1 MGKIEQRDIRFKA
14 VGGAQLADNLDL
26 STKSL
31 TLPSPL
37 NVSISGSAASATT
50 VPDGSIALA
59 KLATAVQQLLVPAG
73 AVSAFAMSVAP
84 SGWLECNGAT
94 VSRLTFATL
103 FQAIGTTYGVGDGS
117 TTFTL
122 PDFRGEFLRGWDNGR
137 GVDASRGIGT
147 FQDQDWKG
155 FTQTNTGKSVYYG
168 SNGTIGTYWHDDVYM
183 GKSTTSYVGN
193 LFAGYWAAPGA
204 ATGTKWDNSEIR
216 PRNRAVMF
224 CIKT

>member
-1 MGKIEQRDIRFKA
+1 MPKIEQRDIRFKA

-26 STKSL
+26 SAKSL
-31 TLPSPL
+31 TLPDS
-37 NVSISGSAASATT
+37 SIT
-50 VPDGSIALA
+50 LA

-73 AVSAFAMSVAP
+73 AVSAFAMNSAP
-84 SGWLECNGAT
+84 TGWLECNGAT
-94 VSRLTFATL
+94 VSRSTFATL

-155 FTQTNTGKSVYYG
+155 FWMTNTGQNWSGGY
-168 SNGTIGTYWHDDVYM
+168 SHSDVYM
-183 GKSTTSYVGN
+183 GKSLISYIGN
-193 LFAGYWAAPGA
+193 LFTGGWSNPSAAI
-204 ATGTKWDNSEIR
+204 GTKWDSSEIR
-216 PRNRAVMF
+216 PRNRAVLF

>member
-1 MGKIEQRDIRFKA
+1 MPKIEQRDIRFKA

-37 NVSISGSAASATT
+37 NVSISGS
-50 VPDGSIALA
+50 VPDSSITLA

-73 AVSAFAMSVAP
+73 MVAPFAGSSAP
-84 SGWLECNGAT
+84 SGWLACEGAL
-94 VSRLTFATL
+94 VNRADYQALFA
-103 FQAIGTTYGVGDGS
+103 AIGTTYGAGNGT

-155 FTQTNTGKSVYYG
+155 FWMTNTGQGWSGGY
-168 SNGTIGTYWHDDVYM
+168 SHSDVYM
-183 GKSTTSYVGN
+183 GKSLISYIGN
-193 LFAGYWAAPGA
+193 LFTGGWSNPSAAI
-204 ATGTKWDNSEIR
+204 GTKWDSSEIR
-216 PRNRAVMF
+216 PRNRAVFF